1 MSKLLDIMLLIFIG
15 GMMEQMQDILN
26 GIANLNKE
34 EWSQR
39 RKNSNQKQ

>member
-34 EWSQR
+34 E
-39 RKNSNQKQ
+39 